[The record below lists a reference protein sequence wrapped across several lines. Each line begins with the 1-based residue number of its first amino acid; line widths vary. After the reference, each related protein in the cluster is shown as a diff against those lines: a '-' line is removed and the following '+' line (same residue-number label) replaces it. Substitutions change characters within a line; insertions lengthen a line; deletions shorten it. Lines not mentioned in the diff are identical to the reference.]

1 MYPNTYSKK
10 TRALH
15 AQSVLHTYRGKHFKK
30 SNPGGRLRI
39 RKNYWA
45 LARNVLTA
53 RLSRLQACRNILAQW
68 GCLPE
73 YFLIFQEGLAMP
85 TLQAC
90 PHLIHKSS
98 VGPRLCYA
106 SAKFLV
112 PSLQQLTSRPSGCY
126 KPTPPPRRHRGL
138 VNPTAWW
145 RRRTPTERNLHWAL
159 SSIAL
164 LLLWWP
170 KMASF
175 DFPAKIVIKTRLK
188 FDLHPFDGLDI
199 LWT

>member
-53 RLSRLQACRNILAQW
+53 RLSRLQACRNIWALW
-68 GCLPE
+68 GFLPTH
-73 YFLIFQEGLAMP
+73 FLNISEGLTMP
-85 TLQAC
+85 TLQAF
-90 PHLIHKSS
+90 PHLIWKPS

-126 KPTPPPRRHRGL
+126 RPPPPSPCCPPPRLSQSHRL
-138 VNPTAWW
+138 VAAAADADW
-145 RRRTPTERNLHWAL
+145 EKSAL
-159 SSIAL
+159 SSQQHSTTTPL
-164 LLLWWP
+164 
-170 KMASF
+170 MAKNGFIRFSCK
-175 DFPAKIVIKTRLK
+175 DC
-188 FDLHPFDGLDI
+188 D
-199 LWT
+199 

>member
-1 MYPNTYSKK
+1 MS
-10 TRALH
+10 R
-15 AQSVLHTYRGKHFKK
+15 VRG
-30 SNPGGRLRI
+30 
-39 RKNYWA
+39 A
-45 LARNVLTA
+45 T
-53 RLSRLQACRNILAQW
+53 QACRNIWAQW
-68 GCLPE
+68 GFLPT
-73 YFLIFQEGLAMP
+73 YFLNISRGLTMP

-90 PHLIHKSS
+90 PHLIWKPS

-126 KPTPPPRRHRGL
+126 KPTPPPRRRGL

-145 RRRTPTERNLHWAL
+145 RRRRTPTERNLHWAL